1 MTVVNTVMEMDVN
14 TRDRFE
20 LIMTPEAWHQIADVQ
35 AHLNAIR
42 QRAGQKRNASKS
54 EAIRWC
60 LIMWS
65 YQLNKVID
73 PESLRNPEDLRDD

>member
-1 MTVVNTVMEMDVN
+1 MPN

-20 LIMTPEAWHQIADVQ
+20 LIMTPEAWRQVDDVQ
-35 AHLNAIR
+35 AHLNTIR

-60 LIMWS
+60 LVMWANE
-65 YQLNKVID
+65 LAEMI
-73 PESLRNPEDLRDD
+73 NPEDLDHE